1 MSKFMLKCKR
11 VISRILGT
19 RMVYGYIDKEG
30 VYLRKTR
37 ISNTAYIFAED
48 QLSIADNVFV
58 GHFSVLDATF
68 GLTIEEGCQ
77 IGFFTGVFTHS
88 SHDAIR
94 LYGRMYMDAAD
105 KVAYHTAPVHIGA
118 YTFVGAHATILPGTV
133 LGKGCI
139 VSAYSLVSGEFPDFS
154 IISGNPAKVVGSVQG
169 SDQRLLRRYPQLRHS
184 YMGDGVQNKDT
195 CVDA

>member
-1 MSKFMLKCKR
+1 MNKFMLQCKR
-11 VISRILGT
+11 MLSRLWGT
-19 RMVYGYIDKEG
+19 RMVYGYVDKNG
-30 VYLRKTR
+30 VYLGKTR
-37 ISNTAYIFAED
+37 ISNTTHIFAED

-94 LYGRMYMDAAD
+94 LYGREYMDVAD

-118 YTFVGAHATILPGTV
+118 YTFVGAHATLLPGTV
-133 LGKGCI
+133 LGKGCV
-139 VSAYSLVSGEFPDFS
+139 VSAYSLVSGTFPDFS
-154 IISGNPAKVVGSVQG
+154 IISGNPAKVVGSVQEK
-169 SDQRLLRRYPQLRHS
+169 DQRLLARHPQLQSS
-184 YMGDGVQNKDT
+184 YMGSEQAKDT
-195 CVDA
+195 FTDV